1 MYLFILSLTYWMFAA
16 FNANAEPLMGDASA
30 ANPHLTAIED
40 NPGTAAF
47 LDRSQIAISPEVFKS
62 ETLYARYPGF
72 ESASL
77 SENGVGNI
85 LSKPQFIYKL
95 NSRLAL
101 GGYAIP
107 PLGVEIDIKKERLPV
122 VLLGTLNYV
131 DLIAKGRLNGA
142 GQALLAYRVSSGFGV
157 GVNATFESV
166 GFTAELLP
174 SDGGSKLADITG
186 DITKVSSIVG
196 MRYEISSGLAV
207 GLSFGLF
214 SQNNQDLQI
223 DSPLLN
229 QGAGGGEQP
238 GGNSGSGGGSV
249 TNPADSFLVGVE
261 ASPSE
266 KLRMLLDLKYTR
278 ANTEQETFSL
288 VDLKNKKRDVY
299 DTLAVRAGMSLAVT
313 PTSFGLLGFRYEP
326 SNIGPG
332 SPGEDGTSGFGTIDL
347 VSIFAGFDTLKPYT
361 QYSLGLKML
370 AGWVAERS
378 SKKKGAEP
386 RGFHQWEVS
395 FGLVHRIASLG
406 IDENGELPGAYLHKK
421 TFIPVT
427 VLRKF

>member
-1 MYLFILSLTYWMFAA
+1 MYLFFVSLTCWLITAGRVH
-16 FNANAEPLMGDASA
+16 AEPLMGDASA

-40 NPGTAAF
+40 NPGNAAF
-47 LDRSQIAISPEVFKS
+47 LDRTQVAFSPEVFKS
-62 ETLYARYPGF
+62 ETVYARYPGF

-77 SENGVGNI
+77 SENGLGNI

-95 NSRLAL
+95 NSRLAI

-107 PLGVEIDIKKERLPV
+107 PLGIEIDIKKERLPV
-122 VLLGTLNYV
+122 VLLGTLSYI
-131 DLIAKGRLNGA
+131 DLLAKGRLNGA
-142 GQALLAYRVSSGFGV
+142 AQAMVAYRVSSGLGI
-157 GVNATFESV
+157 GINASYDSV
-166 GFTAELLP
+166 GFDAELVP

-186 DITKVSSIVG
+186 DITKINSIVG
-196 MRYEISSGLAV
+196 LRYEMSSAYAV

-214 SQNNQDLQI
+214 SQNSQDLKI

-229 QGAGGGEQP
+229 QGGEGEQP
-238 GGNSGSGGGSV
+238 GGDSGSGGGSV
-249 TNPADSFLVGVE
+249 SSPADSFLVGVE
-261 ASPSE
+261 ANFSE
-266 KLRMLLDLKYTR
+266 QIRMLLDLKYTR
-278 ANTEQETFSL
+278 ANPEQETFSL

-299 DTLAVRAGMSLAVT
+299 DTLAVRTGMSVALT
-313 PTSFGLLGFRYEP
+313 PTNFGLLGFRYEP
-326 SNIGPG
+326 SSIGPG
-332 SPGEDGTSGFGTIDL
+332 SPGDDGTSGFGTIDL

-370 AGWVAERS
+370 AGWVSDRS
-378 SKKKGAEP
+378 SKKRGSET
-386 RGFHQWEVS
+386 RGFHAWEVS

-421 TFIPVT
+421 TFIPLT